1 MNIWDTIIQQPLIN
15 ILIVLSS
22 YLFNSFGMSII
33 ALTIIVNVCMLP
45 LTLKQ
50 IQASKAMQELQPKL
64 AELQKKYGKDRQRMA
79 QEQMRLY
86 KESGMSPMGC
96 LLPMLIQMPIWI
108 ALFRSIMLS
117 LAVAPEALLNMSRY
131 LYSWPVVYSM
141 LPLDSNFLGL
151 NLAEG
156 NIILAILVGATMW
169 LQQKMVTPAAADPRA
184 QAQSRMMLWM
194 MPLMFAFLALSFPSG
209 LALFWVTSSVVRIV
223 IQYYVTGWGGLTKMV
238 SRREPARDKRF
249 KRRIALEGA
258 PSESAATG
266 ADIVVEPSTE
276 PEAGYT
282 QEEESER
289 ETFEDKGPDRGV
301 DYPTRLGDIR
311 RRSKRREHRPKRR

>member
-1 MNIWDTIIQQPLIN
+1 MIN

-22 YLFNSFGMSII
+22 YLFNSFGMAII
-33 ALTIIVNVCMLP
+33 ALTIIVNVLMLP

-96 LLPMLIQMPIWI
+96 LLPMLIQMPLWI

-117 LAVAPEALLNMSRY
+117 LAVAPEALLNLSRY

-156 NIILAILVGATMW
+156 NIILAILVGGTMW
-169 LQQKMVTPAAADPRA
+169 LQQKMVTPASADPRA
-184 QAQSRMMLWM
+184 RAQSRMMLWM
-194 MPLMFAFLALSFPSG
+194 MPMMFAFLALSFPSG

-223 IQYYVTGWGGLTKMV
+223 IQYYVTGWGGLTKMA
-238 SRREPARDKRF
+238 SRREPVRDRKLQ
-249 KRRIALEGA
+249 RRIALEGA
-258 PSESAATG
+258 PSEG

-282 QEEESER
+282 QEEGLDR

-301 DYPTRLGDIR
+301 DYPTRLRDIR
-311 RRSKRREHRPKRR
+311 HRSKRREHRPKRR

>member
-1 MNIWDTIIQQPLIN
+1 MIN

-86 KESGMSPMGC
+86 KESGMSPAGC
-96 LLPMLIQMPIWI
+96 LLPLLIQMPIWI
-108 ALFRSIMLS
+108 ALFRSIMLA
-117 LAVAPEALLNMSRY
+117 LAVAPEALLNLSRY

-141 LPLDSNFLGL
+141 LPLDSSFLGL

-169 LQQKMVTPAAADPRA
+169 LQQKMVTPTAADPRA

-223 IQYYVTGWGGLTKMV
+223 IQYYVTGWGGLTRMV
-238 SRREPARDKRF
+238 SRREPVRDKKF

-258 PSESAATG
+258 PPEG

-276 PEAGYT
+276 PEADYT
-282 QEEESER
+282 QEEGLER

-301 DYPTRLGDIR
+301 DYPTRLRDIR